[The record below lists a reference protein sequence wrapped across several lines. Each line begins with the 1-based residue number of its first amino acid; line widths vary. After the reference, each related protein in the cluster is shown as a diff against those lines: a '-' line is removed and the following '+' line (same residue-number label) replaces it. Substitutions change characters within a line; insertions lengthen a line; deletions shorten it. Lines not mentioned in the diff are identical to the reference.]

1 MDGIRVDRRPR
12 IAIAGLRQPP
22 RRGEDYRRA
31 DDRVCAIKPGAICP
45 DCAEVG
51 QWSSVSAN
59 VVKLHSQ
66 GPETVAAP
74 VNVGVPETSCKGS
87 FAGSRAYV
95 FIYSRISFR
104 QYSTRLR
111 GARWTDEGA
120 GVFARQ
126 SSETHALPTR
136 GYLVVTFAPRA

>member
-1 MDGIRVDRRPR
+1 MFSGCAGPTFPHANASRWSACFATPYRSGHAYGSREAMDGIRVDRRPR

-74 VNVGVPETSCKGS
+74 VNVGVPGNL
-87 FAGSRAYV
+87 V
-95 FIYSRISFR
+95 
-104 QYSTRLR
+104 QRLVR
-111 GARWTDEGA
+111 R
-120 GVFARQ
+120 
-126 SSETHALPTR
+126 LPGLR
-136 GYLVVTFAPRA
+136 VHL